1 METEKTSVERIGLKI
16 GLVTSLALLSYF
28 FIMKALGLSHII
40 ELRIFNFL
48 ILAIGICYGLNKLKS
63 VVDEDDFYL
72 KGLAEGIVISIV
84 ALVPFALI
92 VSLYLEYFDT
102 SLMDYIRASVAM
114 GEFINGFVIFFV
126 IAMEGLA
133 SGAVITFCA
142 MQYFNSDE
150 SVKIKDQKLHK
161 LD

>member
-1 METEKTSVERIGLKI
+1 METERPSLESVGLKT
-16 GLVTSLALLSYF
+16 GLVTSLALLAYF
-28 FIMKALGLSHII
+28 FIMQVLGLSHII

-48 ILAIGICYGLNKLKS
+48 ILAIGICYGIYKLKS
-63 VVDEDDFYL
+63 VVDEEDFYL

-84 ALVPFALI
+84 ALVPFALVI
-92 VSLYLEYFDT
+92 SLYLAYFNT
-102 SLMDYIRASVAM
+102 ALMDQIRAGVAM

-142 MQYFNSDE
+142 MQYFKIDDKE
-150 SVKIKDQKLHK
+150 EIKDKGLRK
-161 LD
+161 VE